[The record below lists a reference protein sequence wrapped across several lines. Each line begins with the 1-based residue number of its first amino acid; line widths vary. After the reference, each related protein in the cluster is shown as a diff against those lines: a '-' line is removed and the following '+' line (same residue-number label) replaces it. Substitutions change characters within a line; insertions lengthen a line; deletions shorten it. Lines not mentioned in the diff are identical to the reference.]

1 MQEEGGPVS
10 ASQLTIH
17 ARPQLKDTRMV
28 LGLSGWMDGG
38 DVSTGTIESLVTRLQ
53 ADSLAEIQ
61 PEDFYLYSF
70 PGSMEVSAMFRPY
83 CSIEDGL
90 VREFR
95 PASNVFYYDEV
106 NKLILFEGKEPNF
119 RWREYVDCVFA
130 VVSQFDVK
138 EMYFIGSV
146 AGVVPHTREPRLFSS
161 VSQEALKERLEPYG
175 VRFSSYSGPASVATF
190 MTTVAADRQLPM
202 VTLVAEIPAYIQGRN
217 PRCIEA
223 VAKYLAAML
232 DLQVVLDDMRF
243 ASDAFEQRLNELV
256 AKRPELA
263 ELIRKLEG
271 DYDSEIFDTQMGELK
286 VWLQRQGI
294 RLD

>member
-1 MQEEGGPVS
+1 MQEEGGPVP

-17 ARPQLKDTRMV
+17 ARPQLKDTRMI

-38 DVSTGTIESLVTRLQ
+38 DVSTGAIECLVTKLG
-53 ADSLAEIQ
+53 ADRLAEIH

-70 PGSMEVSAMFRPY
+70 PGSMEISAMFRPY
-83 CSIEDGL
+83 CRIEDGL
-90 VREFR
+90 VEEFR
-95 PASNVFYYDEV
+95 PASNVFYYDEA
-106 NKLILFEGKEPNF
+106 NGLILFEGKEPNF
-119 RWREYVDCVFA
+119 RWREYVECIFA
-130 VVSQFDVK
+130 VVSEFDVR

-161 VSQEALKERLEPYG
+161 VSEEALKERLEPYG
-175 VRFSSYSGPASVATF
+175 VRFSNYAGPASVATF
-190 MTTVAADRQLPM
+190 MTTVAADKALPM

-223 VAKYLAAML
+223 VARHLSAL
-232 DLQVVLDDMRF
+232 LGLQVQLDDLRTV
-243 ASDAFEQRLNELV
+243 SNAFERRLNELV

-263 ELIRKLEG
+263 ELIRKLES
-271 DYDSEIFDTQMGELK
+271 DYDSEIFDTQMGDLK
-286 VWLQRQGI
+286 AWLQQQGI

>member
-1 MQEEGGPVS
+1 MS

-17 ARPQLKDTRMV
+17 ARPQLKDTRMI

-70 PGSMEVSAMFRPY
+70 PGSMELSAMFRPY

-90 VREFR
+90 VSEFR
-95 PASNVFYYDEV
+95 PASNVFYYDEA
-106 NKLILFEGKEPNF
+106 NRLILFEGKEPNF
-119 RWREYVDCVFA
+119 RWREYVDCIFA

-175 VRFSSYSGPASVATF
+175 VRFSNYSGPASVATF

-223 VAKYLAAML
+223 VAKHLAAML
-232 DLQVVLDDMRF
+232 GLQVVLDDMRF
-243 ASDAFEQRLNELV
+243 ASDAFEKRLDELV